1 LKLSQEWREGEIK
14 ENGGGSKFNYDVF
27 DILRLRIL
35 VNTPNTAIKN
45 KLKVSFKRTKNKM

>member
-1 LKLSQEWREGEIK
+1 LKLSQEWRGGEIK